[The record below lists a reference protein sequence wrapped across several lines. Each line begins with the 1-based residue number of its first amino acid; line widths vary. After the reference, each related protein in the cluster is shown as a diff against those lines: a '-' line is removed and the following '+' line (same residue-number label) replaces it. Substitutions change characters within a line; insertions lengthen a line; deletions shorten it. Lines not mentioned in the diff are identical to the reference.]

1 MEYTVLKLAQLAG
14 VSSRTLRFYDEI
26 GLLKPA
32 KINSSGYRIYGQ
44 AEVDCLQHILFY
56 RELGFS
62 LDKIQE
68 AIHAPNFDKT
78 EALKQ
83 HHDQLLEKKE
93 QLEAL
98 ISNVQK
104 TIAAQEGRVKM
115 SDKEKFEGF
124 KQNLIDEN
132 EVKYGKEVREKY
144 GDDAVNSSNEKLKN
158 MSRSDYEEVTRL
170 EKEVVDTLLEAYKSG
185 DATSQVAQK
194 AAELHRQ
201 WLAFFWQDYSKEA
214 HMGLAQ
220 MYVDDERFRDYYDKH
235 QLGLAIFLRDAIRE
249 YTNV

>member
-32 KINSSGYRIYGQ
+32 KINSSGYRIYEQ
-44 AEVDCLQHILFY
+44 KEVDCLQQILFY

-68 AIHAPNFDKT
+68 AIHAPNFDKI

-98 ISNVQK
+98 ISNVKK

-132 EVKYGKEVREKY
+132 EVKYGKEVRGKY
-144 GDDAVNSSNEKLKN
+144 GDNAANSSNEKLKN
-158 MSRSDYEEVTRL
+158 MSQSDYEEVTRL
-170 EKEVVDTLLEAYKSG
+170 EKEVMDTLLEAYKSG
-185 DATSQVAQK
+185 KPISQVAQK

-201 WLAFFWQDYSKEA
+201 WLTFFWNDYSKEA
-214 HMGLAQ
+214 HMGLVQ

-235 QLGLAIFLRDAIRE
+235 QPGLAKFLRDAIRE